1 MGTQTAQRAGRRHRT
16 FPKIPRATRRAS
28 PVPYLLPAIIVVA
41 VLSVYPLIE
50 MVEMALSAVGPT
62 DLLSEWDY
70 VGADNFHEVLASGVF
85 WESVR
90 ATALLTIGLVVSNLI
105 IGYLGAMVLARHG
118 RLASSVLALTVF
130 VWALPPLVSGSL
142 WKFMLAGDGAVNAGL
157 GLLGISPQDWLSS
170 PQLALVSVTFVTAW
184 AALPFAIL
192 VIRGG
197 LLGISPEVLEA
208 ADIDGAG
215 AIRKSISVIIPLL
228 RPTFGVLLVLT
239 IFYSFRSFDFVFVM
253 TSGGPGRVTNTL
265 PFYAYDTAFTTYDFS
280 IGSTIATLAM
290 IIVASLA
297 VPYVLGVRKEEQ

>member
-1 MGTQTAQRAGRRHRT
+1 RDRGSTRGRWWRMLTMARTGAPAHGNRGQRRRKT
-16 FPKIPRATRRAS
+16 VASAS
-28 PVPYLLPAIIVVA
+28 PALYLLPAILVA
-41 VLSVYPLIE
+41 AALSVYPL
-50 MVEMALSAVGPT
+50 VELVRMAFSAVGPV
-62 DLLSEWDY
+62 DLIGEWEFL
-70 VGADNFHEVLASGVF
+70 GLENFREVLADELF
-85 WESVR
+85 WESAR
-90 ATALLTIGLVVSNLI
+90 ATALLTVGLIASNLVL
-105 IGYLGAMVLARHG
+105 GYLGAMVLKRRG
-118 RLASSVLALTVF
+118 RLASAVLALTVF

-239 IFYSFRSFDFVFVM
+239 IFYSFRSFDFVF
-253 TSGGPGRVTNTL
+253 
-265 PFYAYDTAFTTYDFS
+265 
-280 IGSTIATLAM
+280 
-290 IIVASLA
+290 
-297 VPYVLGVRKEEQ
+297 